1 MQHQFVLPL
10 TAGGLLVVKLP
21 VVAALEEVSHLG
33 VGPRD
38 GGVDVVGQTLG
49 KRNISYVLWQHIS
62 VSHPQLIFTSH
73 FIALLKIPEI
83 RQF

>member
-1 MQHQFVLPL
+1 MCIGQITYSTNSL

-21 VVAALEEVSHLG
+21 VVVALEEVGHLG

-49 KRNISYVLWQHIS
+49 KFNISYVIWQHVS
-62 VSHPQLIFTSH
+62 VSDPQFIFTSH
-73 FIALLKIPEI
+73 F
-83 RQF
+83 FSTS

>member
-1 MQHQFVLPL
+1 MHHPL

-38 GGVDVVGQTLG
+38 SGVDVVGQTLI
-49 KRNISYVLWQHIS
+49 KRNISYG
-62 VSHPQLIFTSH
+62 VSHPQFIFTSH
-73 FIALLKIPEI
+73 FLALHKFEI
-83 RQF
+83 SYL